1 VMKPW
6 RLFLFALF
14 MLFASMPA
22 WAVEAQASLDRDRVQ
37 LGEVVTLN
45 VRVRWVT
52 VPQPIDLKPLSRD
65 FDVLASSS
73 DTSVAIVNGNPAVEL
88 TIGIVLQ
95 PKHVGALTIPPLSIA
110 GQQTSPVRLD
120 VDPPDPVQAAVK
132 GRDAYLEASI
142 EPARGYVGQQLQ
154 YVLKLY
160 YANTLSAGSLDDPKA
175 DGMSI
180 QRLGNDLNYEV
191 EQGGRRYHVVERHYA
206 VLPLHAGHLT
216 IPPVAFQGEVV
227 DLNDPGTFF
236 PNAKPVN
243 AATPAVSFD
252 ALDIPAGVDKQTWLP
267 VRDLKL
273 TEDDLPG
280 GDLHVGQAVTLT
292 MLLQATGTSYESLPA
307 LSLPPIDGANVY
319 PDKPLNGTR
328 ADGNALV
335 ARRQQGFAIVPTRP
349 GTLTI
354 PEITVHWWNVATG
367 QPEVARL
374 PERQFH
380 VLPAPGQSAIAP
392 AATTAA
398 PSAPATVTTASTQVT
413 PWRWVALASLG
424 LWVASIAVW
433 WYRRRQAFRPVAAPM
448 VSRVQSTHRLRA
460 AFLLAARGGDAAA
473 QAHALLAWA
482 RTERPQLRHLGELA
496 AALAHPDQREAVVA
510 LERRR
515 YAAAQDGDNGAL
527 LAERFAKGFTWSRS
541 HASLPEGDDL
551 PELYPFDVHG
561 GRKQPT
567 QD

>member
-1 VMKPW
+1 MTKPW
-6 RLFLFALF
+6 RLFLFALLV
-14 MLFASMPA
+14 LFASMPA

-37 LGEVVTLN
+37 LGDVVTLN
-45 VRVRWVT
+45 VRLRWVT

-73 DTSVAIVNGNPAVEL
+73 DTNVAIVNGNPAVEL
-88 TIGIVLQ
+88 TIGIVLR
-95 PKHVGALTIPPLSIA
+95 PKRVGTLTIPPLSVA
-110 GQQTSPVRLD
+110 GEQTSPVRLD
-120 VDPPDPVQAAVK
+120 VDPPDAAAQVVGK

-142 EPARGYVGQQLQ
+142 EPSKGYVGQQLQ

-175 DGMSI
+175 DGTSI

-191 EQGGRRYHVVERHYA
+191 EQGNRRYHVVERHYA
-206 VLPLHAGHLT
+206 VLPLRAGHLT

-243 AATPAVSFD
+243 AATPAVTFD

-273 TEDDLPG
+273 TADDLPS

-292 MLLQATGTSYESLPA
+292 MLLQATGASYESLPA
-307 LSLPPIDGANVY
+307 LSLPAIDGANVY

-374 PERQFH
+374 PERRFN
-380 VLPAPGQSAIAP
+380 VLPAPGQPAIAS
-392 AATTAA
+392 AATTPA
-398 PSAPATVTTASTQVT
+398 SSVLAPAVVSPQAA
-413 PWRWVALASLG
+413 PWRWIALASIG
-424 LWVASIAVW
+424 LWLASLVVW
-433 WYRRRQAFRPVAAPM
+433 WYRRRRSPRLATAPAA
-448 VSRVQSTHRLRA
+448 SRTQGTHRLRA
-460 AFLLAARGGDAAA
+460 AFLLAARSGDAAG
-473 QAHALLAWA
+473 QARALLAWA
-482 RTERPQLRHLGELA
+482 RIERPQLRHLGELA
-496 AALAHPDQREAVVA
+496 AVLADAGQRDAVSA

-515 YAAAQDGDNGAL
+515 YASVQGGDNGAL
-527 LAERFAKGFTWSRS
+527 LAERFAKGFAWS
-541 HASLPEGDDL
+541 ASSAPRPGDGDL

-561 GRKQPT
+561 GKPRAH
-567 QD
+567 D